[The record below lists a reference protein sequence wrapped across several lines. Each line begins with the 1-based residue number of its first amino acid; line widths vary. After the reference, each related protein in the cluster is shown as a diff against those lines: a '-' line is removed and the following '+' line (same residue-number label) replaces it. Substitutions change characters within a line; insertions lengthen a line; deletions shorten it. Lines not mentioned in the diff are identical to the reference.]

1 MRVHIQAGGAAGLVF
16 ILLCASS
23 LAASPVHD
31 PLKDLSIEE
40 LSNIEVISASKREER
55 LSDAPTSVFVITSE
69 DIRRS
74 GVTSLPEALRLAP
87 NLQVARVSANEY
99 AISARGFNGTAA
111 NKLLVSPTS
120 IYPSPDRISW
130 EAATASSPTSR
141 RAPTSSAPCS

>member
-1 MRVHIQAGGAAGLVF
+1 MRGYLLSGTAWVIATLPGLTT
-16 ILLCASS
+16 S
-23 LAASPVHD
+23 LAAPVHD

-40 LSNIEVISASKREER
+40 LSNIEVTSVSKREER